1 MARTTFQPTRVVK
14 AALVLACALT
24 MLACA
29 QVALA
34 KGGLRDSATTTPNA
48 PTGYAATLEQC
59 VTSTV
64 QGERSATFTAHMVAP
79 DTTQRMAIKI
89 QLQQRLRGESEY
101 HTITAPG
108 LGVWHSSEPG
118 VRIDNYV
125 QQVTNLT
132 APASYRALVE
142 FHWLS
147 NKGRLLKRAELH
159 TSHCLQPTLAGQ
171 VTQTPPTASTPTPTP
186 AG

>member
-1 MARTTFQPTRVVK
+1 MARTTFQTTRPVK
-14 AALVLACALT
+14 AAFVLACALMT
-24 MLACA
+24 LACT
-29 QVALA
+29 QIALA
-34 KGGLRDSATTTPNA
+34 KGSPRDSATTTPSA
-48 PTGYAATLEQC
+48 PIGYAATLEQC

-64 QGERSATFTAHMVAP
+64 QSERSATFTAHMVAP

-89 QLQQRLRGESEY
+89 QLQQRLHGESEY
-101 HTITAPG
+101 HTIAAPG

-132 APASYRALVE
+132 APASYRALVD
-142 FHWLS
+142 FRWLN
-147 NKGRLLKRAELH
+147 NKGHLLKRTELH

-171 VTQTPPTASTPTPTP
+171 VTQTPQATPVPTQTPSS
-186 AG
+186 

>member
-1 MARTTFQPTRVVK
+1 MARTTFQPTHVVK

-34 KGGLRDSATTTPNA
+34 KGSLRDSATTTPSA
-48 PTGYAATLEQC
+48 PSGYSAMLEQC

-64 QGERSATFTAHMVAP
+64 QSERSATFTAHMVAP

-89 QLQQRLRGESEY
+89 QLQQRLYGEAEY
-101 HTITAPG
+101 HTIAAPG

-132 APASYRALVE
+132 APASYRALVS
-142 FHWLS
+142 FRWLNS
-147 NKGRLLKRAELH
+147 KGHLLKDRK
-159 TSHCLQPTLAGQ
+159 
-171 VTQTPPTASTPTPTP
+171 STV
-186 AG
+186 

>member
-1 MARTTFQPTRVVK
+1 MARTTFQSTRGLT
-14 AALVLACALT
+14 AALVLACVLMA
-24 MLACA
+24 LACA
-29 QVALA
+29 PGAFA
-34 KGGLRDSATTTPNA
+34 KGSVRDSTTTATSVPS
-48 PTGYAATLEQC
+48 GYSAALEQC

-64 QGERSATFTAHMVAP
+64 QSERSATFTAHMVAP

-89 QLQQRLRGESEY
+89 QLQQRLYGEAEY
-101 HTITAPG
+101 HTIAAPG

-132 APASYRALVE
+132 APASYRALVS
-142 FHWLS
+142 FRWLNS
-147 NKGRLLKRAELH
+147 KGHLLKRTELH

-171 VTQTPPTASTPTPTP
+171 VTQTPPTTP
-186 AG
+186 APTQTPSS

>member
-1 MARTTFQPTRVVK
+1 MARTTFQPTRAVK
-14 AALVLACALT
+14 AALVLACALM
-24 MLACA
+24 MLACT

-34 KGGLRDSATTTPNA
+34 KGGLRDSAITTPTA

-64 QGERSATFTAHMVAP
+64 QSERSATFTAHMVAL

-89 QLQQRLRGESEY
+89 QLQQRLSGESEY
-101 HTITAPG
+101 HTIAAPG

-142 FHWLS
+142 FRWFS
-147 NKGRLLKRAELH
+147 GKGHLLKRAELH
-159 TSHCLQPTLAGQ
+159 TSHCLQPMLAGQ
-171 VTQTPPTASTPTPTP
+171 VTQTPPPAPTPTQTP
-186 AG
+186 AS

>member
-14 AALVLACALT
+14 AALVLVCALT
-24 MLACA
+24 MLACT

-34 KGGLRDSATTTPNA
+34 KGSLRDSTTTTPSA
-48 PTGYAATLEQC
+48 PTGYSAMLEQC

-64 QGERSATFTAHMVAP
+64 QSERSATFTAHMVAP

-89 QLQQRLRGESEY
+89 QLQQRLYGESEY
-101 HTITAPG
+101 HTIAAPG
-108 LGVWHSSEPG
+108 LGVWRNSEPG

-132 APASYRALVE
+132 APASYRALVY
-142 FHWLS
+142 FRWLNS
-147 NKGRLLKRAELH
+147 KGHLLKRTELH

-171 VTQTPPTASTPTPTP
+171 VTQTPPITSTPTQTP
-186 AG
+186 SS